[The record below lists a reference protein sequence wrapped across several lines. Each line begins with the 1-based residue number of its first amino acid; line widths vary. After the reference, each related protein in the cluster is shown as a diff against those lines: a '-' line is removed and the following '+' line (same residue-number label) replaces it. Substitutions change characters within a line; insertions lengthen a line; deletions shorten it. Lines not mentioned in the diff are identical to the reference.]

1 MRNTGSARNT
11 TPSVHDHRAPYP
23 SPFGS
28 SPPVPLSAMRRGGT
42 TDGLEFPLSR
52 RERGTGVTTA
62 RGWPQDSA
70 QAGGMTWG
78 ARVRRAKSGVQEAQK
93 NRSPDRSGP
102 RLACGREPT
111 RLLPV
116 PTICVDLCEPSRTN
130 TWVRRRRDSSP
141 DLSGSSRAGCPIT
154 PRRRGTTPDREVAIP
169 ASCAAHTAVRLGR
182 TYGTC
187 ATGIAHEYAN
197 LCGSAPR

>member
-1 MRNTGSARNT
+1 MRT
-11 TPSVHDHRAPYP
+11 
-23 SPFGS
+23 
-28 SPPVPLSAMRRGGT
+28 
-42 TDGLEFPLSR
+42 

-78 ARVRRAKSGVQEAQK
+78 AKVRRAKSGVQEAQK

-116 PTICVDLCEPSRTN
+116 PTICVDPCEPSRTN

-154 PRRRGTTPDREVAIP
+154 PRRRGTTPDRGRYPRVVRGPHRRQVRKDLRDVRNRNRARVCEFVRVRTPLIP
-169 ASCAAHTAVRLGR
+169 SSFGPHPLSPSPPCGEGGRRTVSSSPSPEGRGGQGVRTGER
-182 TYGTC
+182 GT
-187 ATGIAHEYAN
+187 G
-197 LCGSAPR
+197 G